1 MHTFIHD
8 NFIIAEGLFR
18 FVDPPVGDGSI
29 STVLWL
35 LVTLPLLVLGLRF
48 WCLEL
53 DEEFVPGAK
62 LDEPLKAHTVEA
74 LRMWLICHAVAYAP
88 SLKKAELIEK

>member
-1 MHTFIHD
+1 MMVYLYSTMATSD
-8 NFIIAEGLFR
+8 TATGT
-18 FVDPPVGDGSI
+18 
-29 STVLWL
+29 TVL
-35 LVTLPLLVLGLRF
+35 VSV
-48 WCLEL
+48 EL

-62 LDEPLKAHTVEA
+62 LDEPLEAHTVED

>member
-1 MHTFIHD
+1 MATSD
-8 NFIIAEGLFR
+8 TATSTGT
-18 FVDPPVGDGSI
+18 
-29 STVLWL
+29 TVL
-35 LVTLPLLVLGLRF
+35 VSV
-48 WCLEL
+48 EL

-62 LDEPLKAHTVEA
+62 LDEPLEAHTVEA